1 MKLFFIGVC
10 FALCVCLQAKEVRQI
25 SRLIPLEDWIDFKNR
40 TREVKPLDKLIGK
53 LRATY
58 DFVFHKPDDVSNVG
72 KIIKETNESSSEPVP
87 KINSNIS
94 VIARRKSI
102 EVEVTN
108 EMDDGKDYE
117 GSDSPDS
124 MKYSKKNV
132 STGSSDEKLEKGFER
147 LERLENLNDKF
158 TLEHLE
164 ILDDENLS
172 DSFDEEPQNTD
183 KKASPPHSKFALP
196 YAIAQ
201 AFLRWII
208 SLYLSTSNHFSNIDM
223 GTRESA

>member
-40 TREVKPLDKLIGK
+40 TREVKPLDKL
-53 LRATY
+53 
-58 DFVFHKPDDVSNVG
+58 
-72 KIIKETNESSSEPVP
+72 
-87 KINSNIS
+87 
-94 VIARRKSI
+94 IARRKSI